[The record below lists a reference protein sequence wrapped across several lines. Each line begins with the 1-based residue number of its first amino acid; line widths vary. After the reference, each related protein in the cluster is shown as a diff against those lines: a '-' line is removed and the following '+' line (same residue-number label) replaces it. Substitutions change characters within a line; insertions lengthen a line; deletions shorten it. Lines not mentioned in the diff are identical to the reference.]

1 MIKLKLE
8 PVPYRYHEKVFVY
21 WEYELEDLLS
31 LCFFPFSSLS
41 TFLTESVGKETGS
54 STEIH
59 LVCEDKRIKIW
70 LPVNRFSDDLFKKI
84 DEILKENIRILIEE
98 VMF

>member
-8 PVPYRYHEKVFVY
+8 PVPYRYRETVFIY
-21 WEYELEDLLS
+21 WEYELEDLFS
-31 LCFFPFSSLS
+31 LCFFPFPSLS
-41 TFLTESVGKETGS
+41 TYLTESVGKETGS
-54 STEIH
+54 LTEIN
-59 LVCEDKRIKIW
+59 LVCEDRRIKIW
-70 LPVNRFSDDLFKKI
+70 LPVNRFSDDLFKRI

>member
-8 PVPYRYHEKVFVY
+8 PVPYRYHETVFVY
-21 WEYELEDLLS
+21 WEYELEDLLT
-31 LCFFPFSSLS
+31 LCFFPFPSLS
-41 TFLTESVGKETGS
+41 TYLIESVGKGTGS
-54 STEIH
+54 SAEIN

-70 LPVNRFSDDLFKKI
+70 LPVNRFSDDLFKRI

>member
-8 PVPYRYHEKVFVY
+8 PVPYRYHETVFIY

-31 LCFFPFSSLS
+31 LCFFPFPTLNS
-41 TFLTESVGKETGS
+41 FLAESVGKETGS
-54 STEIH
+54 APEIN
-59 LVCEDKRIKIW
+59 LLCEDGRIKIW
-70 LPVNRFSDDLFKKI
+70 LPVSRFSDDLFNKI
-84 DEILKENIRILIEE
+84 DEILKENIRILLEE